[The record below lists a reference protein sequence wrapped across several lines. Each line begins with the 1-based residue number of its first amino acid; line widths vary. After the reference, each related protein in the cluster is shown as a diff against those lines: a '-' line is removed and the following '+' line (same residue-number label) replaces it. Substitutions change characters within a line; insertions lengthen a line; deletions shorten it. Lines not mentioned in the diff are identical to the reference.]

1 MATVGHVPRKISAI
15 CSIFIS
21 SGGTI
26 ICVVNGACRYS
37 ADLPQGGLE
46 IPCVLKFTA
55 KTQSEAA
62 KTESLLVSA
71 SRLTIV
77 SREAKKKRSNA
88 TTE

>member
-62 KTESLLVSA
+62 KTESLLISA
-71 SRLTIV
+71 LNITSTGI
-77 SREAKKKRSNA
+77 SKE
-88 TTE
+88 T